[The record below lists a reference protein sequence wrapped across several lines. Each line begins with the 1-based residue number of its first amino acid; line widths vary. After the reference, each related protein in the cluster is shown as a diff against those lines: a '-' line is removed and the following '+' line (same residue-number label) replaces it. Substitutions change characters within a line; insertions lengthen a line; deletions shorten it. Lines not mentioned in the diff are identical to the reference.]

1 MLICPQQLLHQ
12 NRNSSSHNNAKR
24 KSLSHCRICLC
35 PFVTQRFGC
44 SCGKQNG
51 SARWWYHF
59 SSATNIV
66 SKISPLVYRSK
77 SNVAILVLGNNI
89 TLRQLHAPHVHLCH
103 VSNKRLILVKS
114 TTHGVLILCDHGGAS
129 RGDFVALCHTWTTTY
144 YHTILPLESIVS
156 VGGAPCEADMV
167 PCIKV
172 KTNVSQQKRG
182 ENGKP
187 HWQGFGKY
195 LFLVC

>member
-24 KSLSHCRICLC
+24 KSLSHCRICVC

-103 VSNKRLILVKS
+103 VSNKPDSCQIYHPWCLDPVRSRWCFHRWFRGPLPYL
-114 TTHGVLILCDHGGAS
+114 THCLLPYHPSLRIDSVRWRCSMWSRHGSMYQGQDQRQPA
-129 RGDFVALCHTWTTTY
+129 
-144 YHTILPLESIVS
+144 E
-156 VGGAPCEADMV
+156 
-167 PCIKV
+167 
-172 KTNVSQQKRG
+172 KRR
-182 ENGKP
+182 E
-187 HWQGFGKY
+187 WEIS
-195 LFLVC
+195 LTRIR